1 LYFSEAFI
9 MHKLT
14 GRQEQILGYIKD
26 YLQETGFPPTRS
38 EIAQEMGFK
47 SPNAAEEHLR
57 ALARKGAI
65 EMLPGTSRGIRL
77 PINEQLGLPIVG
89 QVAAGSPILA
99 EESIADY
106 CDIPPDMFSPQA
118 DYLLTVKGTSMIDV
132 GIFEDDLLAVHKTD
146 RANNGDIVVAR
157 IDDEVTV
164 KRLETSRSKYKV
176 TLIAENPDFSPIEVD
191 TRSSDFAIEGISVGV
206 IRRQI

>member
-1 LYFSEAFI
+1 

-77 PINEQLGLPIVG
+77 PINEQLGLPIIG

-132 GIFEDDLLAVHKTD
+132 GIYEDDLLAVHKAD

-191 TRSSDFAIEGISVGV
+191 MRSSDFAIEGISVGV

>member
-1 LYFSEAFI
+1 

-77 PINEQLGLPIVG
+77 PINEQLGLPIIG

-132 GIFEDDLLAVHKTD
+132 GIFEDDLLAVHKAD

-191 TRSSDFAIEGISVGV
+191 LRSSDFAIEGISVGV
-206 IRRQI
+206 IRRQL

>member
-1 LYFSEAFI
+1 ML
-9 MHKLT
+9 KLT
-14 GRQEQILGYIKD
+14 SRQEQILDYVRD

-38 EIAQEMGFK
+38 EIAKEMGFK

-77 PINEQLGLPIVG
+77 PINEQLGLPIIG

-106 CDIPPDMFSPQA
+106 CDIPADMFSPSA

-132 GIFEDDLLAVHKTD
+132 GIYEDDLLAVHKTD

-157 IDDEVTV
+157 VDDEVTV
-164 KRLETSRSKYKV
+164 KRLETCRSKFRV
-176 TLIAENPDFSPIEVD
+176 NLIAENPDFAPIEVD
-191 TRSSDFAIEGISVGV
+191 MRERTFAIEGISVGV
-206 IRRQI
+206 IRRNL

>member
-1 LYFSEAFI
+1 

-77 PINEQLGLPIVG
+77 PINEQLGLPIIG

-106 CDIPPDMFSPQA
+106 CDIPPDMFSPKA
-118 DYLLTVKGTSMIDV
+118 DYLLTVKGTSMIDA

-191 TRSSDFAIEGISVGV
+191 LRSSDFAIEGISVGV

>member
-1 LYFSEAFI
+1 
-9 MHKLT
+9 MVKLT
-14 GRQEQILGYIKD
+14 TRQEEILDFIKQ
-26 YLQETGFPPTRS
+26 YLSETGFPPTRS
-38 EIAQEMGFK
+38 EIAEQMGFR

-77 PINEQLGLPIVG
+77 PISEQLGLPIIG

-106 CDIPPDMFSPQA
+106 CNIPPEMFTPSA

-132 GIFEDDLLAVHKTD
+132 GIYEGDLLAVHKTT
-146 RANNGDIVVAR
+146 RANNGDIIVAR
-157 IDDEVTV
+157 LGEEVTV
-164 KRLETSRSKYKV
+164 KRLQTTRSRHRIQLV
-176 TLIAENPDFSPIEVD
+176 AENPDFAPIEVD
-191 TRSSDFAIEGISVGV
+191 LRSQPFDIEGVSVGV
-206 IRRQI
+206 IRRQM